1 MNIDRREETIRP
13 LLPHLAGR
21 GIAREWAARQQPL
34 TDLCAECRAIVSD
47 QEWRQTIRAY
57 LRSRPIIQ
65 DSVETVLAQLA
76 MAAGTSWQ
84 TVAEILRPL
93 ARRGWHIG
101 RWLPTFLLVDGPLAR
116 FLRDG
121 SSPLNLVLRREARR
135 FPLLEQAR
143 DAFNNDLF
151 RLVRNG
157 FGHWSFVWQEEP
169 GGSCIRILHWESG
182 QETAKLTLLE
192 AEALHI
198 FTFSVIE
205 ILDSEFFKPCSG
217 GA

>member
-1 MNIDRREETIRP
+1 M
-13 LLPHLAGR
+13 A
-21 GIAREWAARQQPL
+21 
-34 TDLCAECRAIVSD
+34 D

-57 LRSRPIIQ
+57 LLSCPIIQ

-76 MAAGTSWQ
+76 MAAATRWQ
-84 TVAEILRPL
+84 SVAEVLRPL

-116 FLRDG
+116 FLRD
-121 SSPLNLVLRREARR
+121 SNSPLNLVLRKEPRR
-135 FPLLEQAR
+135 FRLLEQAR
-143 DAFNNDLF
+143 DAFNNELF

-157 FGHWSFVWQEEP
+157 FGHWSFVWLEES
-169 GGSCIRILHWESG
+169 GGSCIRILHWETG
-182 QETAKLTLLE
+182 HETAKLTLLE

-205 ILDSEFFKPCSG
+205 VLDEEFFKPCT
-217 GA
+217 AAPN